1 MNKSVILPI
10 LLALLAISLIIG
22 FDLTWYHYIT
32 VTLKNYG
39 VAEHDIIKRLDMFL
53 FVLGLETFLAAGGL
67 AITSTYISEHTSG
80 SAWPF

>member
-1 MNKSVILPI
+1 MNKSEILPI
-10 LLALLAISLIIG
+10 LIVLLAISLIIG

-32 VTLKNYG
+32 CTLKSYG
-39 VAEHDIIKRLDMFL
+39 VTEHDIIKRLDVFL